1 MSKLLLHIDY
11 TQYRRFVELYG
22 QYYYGPRKNDP
33 RIPEADKLLYESLIA
48 GAR

>member
-22 QYYYGPRKNDP
+22 QYYYGDENTRVFL
-33 RIPEADKLLYESLIA
+33 KLINFFMNH
-48 GAR
+48 